1 MAAAADRFAVRVE
14 DHQLDVGKALPGQL
28 AADRHPQPLDRVAGG
43 DLAERPAGV
52 REAGLDA
59 QPAVA
64 LDIGAKA
71 LDAQRLGDRAR
82 ALLEADQGLE
92 QGRDLDLVLD
102 PEQPGEIE
110 RRQQREA
117 GLALGDQEADR
128 LGRVDVFQHLRDD
141 HEHALGGRLLGS
153 SEPKLTR
160 TGSTPVDQRA

>member
-1 MAAAADRFAVRVE
+1 M
-14 DHQLDVGKALPGQL
+14 
-28 AADRHPQPLDRVAGG
+28 AGG

-64 LDIGAKA
+64 LDVGAKA
-71 LDAQRLGDRAR
+71 LDAQRLGDRPR

-102 PEQPGEIE
+102 TEQPGEIE
-110 RRQQREA
+110 RGQQREA

-128 LGRVDVFQHLRDD
+128 LGRVEVFQHLRDD
-141 HEHALGGRLLGS
+141 HEDALGGRLLGQQRA
-153 SEPKLTR
+153 EVDADRLDPF
-160 TGSTPVDQRA
+160 DQRR